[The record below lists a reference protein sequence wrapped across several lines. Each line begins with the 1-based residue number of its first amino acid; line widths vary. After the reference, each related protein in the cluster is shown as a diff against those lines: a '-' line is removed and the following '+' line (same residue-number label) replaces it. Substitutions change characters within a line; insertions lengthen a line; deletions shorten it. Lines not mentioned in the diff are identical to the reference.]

1 MQNQYNNYLKRQKQQ
16 PINNFK
22 EKVRNSLNGKTVN
35 NTTMPNTT
43 QAKIQN
49 KVKAMTP
56 TTGTSTSTIGSGSAS
71 GVVTPVQTL
80 NNINAKPITPN
91 ASQTPLNALEGTP
104 VITTPVEANQT
115 QPVNAEGV
123 GGAGLM
129 SLSDVNSALAVTP
142 EATSGYSV
150 NPKARTTNASAN
162 QRSLVY
168 NPLDPNAIVPGTGG
182 MTQAEYEAEAKR
194 KQEAGIAL
202 DNPELYNKY
211 VNQSTP
217 YKLAEQI
224 LQSQK
229 EQADKGW
236 QLQEQMFQQQQEA
249 LNKQYEQS
257 KLEAENAYK
266 QAVDTLNEQKYNQ
279 MEELNISGTN
289 RGIQYSPQQLG
300 LENVANIN
308 HNKNLVETSNK
319 RNELL
324 NKLQIEMNNS
334 LAQLNMSHLQNYNDY
349 QNKLNSYQVD
359 YYEKLMNWNRE
370 DNKTEDERAWEQK
383 LLEEKR
389 KWEEAQA
396 QKDKE
401 FQQMMQEMQNKFDK
415 EQQNSQ
421 NSWQS
426 GENALDREHDKNM
439 ASKSRSGG
447 GYSGYSRGGYSGYSR
462 SYNPYSRGYYG
473 GYQNYDGGMP
483 EVSASYLEDE
493 IAQQA
498 VDNNFK
504 RLSTDAYNAVD
515 SGGIYDLME
524 RAGFYDEFTSP
535 MYNAYYGLNKTVDE
549 RLDNTRETALKHMFN
564 KSYARS
570 TNGAYNIGDTVYEHK
585 SPLRKD
591 YIEKTKANKE
601 RTKSKFLDKYSKN
614 EKAKKETRLKASAES
629 LHEKVMDKN
638 YKSKYAS
645 TEKKEN
651 KTVKRPNK
659 ITTKYQTASER
670 VKSSAKN
677 KSTTKIPK
685 KPSTEKKKYQTSV
698 QKVSSAKNS
707 SKKTN
712 KKKVDFK
719 ASAKKTTSSS
729 NKKKY
734 TTSVQKVTSNNKK
747 TTTKKTSFLDKVKK
761 KLFKK

>member
-56 TTGTSTSTIGSGSAS
+56 TTGASTNTIGSGSAS
-71 GVVTPVQTL
+71 GVSTPVQTP
-80 NNINAKPITPN
+80 NSINSRAITPN
-91 ASQTPLNALEGTP
+91 ASQTPLNASEVAP

-115 QPVNAEGV
+115 QPINTEGV

-142 EATSGYSV
+142 EATSGYNV
-150 NPKARTTNASAN
+150 NPNARGIDASAK
-162 QRSLVY
+162 QRGLVY
-168 NPLDPNAIVPGTGG
+168 NPLNPNAIVPGTGG

-194 KQEAGIAL
+194 KLEAGIAL

-211 VNQSTP
+211 TSQSTP

-229 EQADKGW
+229 EQANKGW

-266 QAVDTLNEQKYNQ
+266 QSVDTLNEQKYNQ

-334 LAQLNMSHLQNYNDY
+334 LAQLNMGHLQNYNDY
-349 QNKLNSYQVD
+349 QNKLNGYQTD
-359 YYEKLMNWNRE
+359 YFEKLMNWNRE

-401 FQQMMQEMQNKFDK
+401 FQQTMQELQNKFDK
-415 EQQNSQ
+415 EQQDSQ
-421 NSWQS
+421 NNWQS

-447 GYSGYSRGGYSGYSR
+447 GYSGYSSRGYSGYSR

-473 GYQNYDGGMP
+473 GYQNYDGGS
-483 EVSASYLEDE
+483 VDLSDDINARAY
-493 IAQQA
+493 IATA
-498 VDNNFK
+498 NEYSDDDF
-504 RLSTDAYNAVD
+504 DAYN
-515 SGGIYDLME
+515 SLM
-524 RAGFYDEFTSP
+524 SP
-535 MYNAYYGLNKTVDE
+535 YNADSRASAYRTRMDEMIDFAKQNGADNETMRSLYNTRDRAVKQMFENHSGYKNYGGDAIKRGDDKVKFYQKHVTNSLDRMKANQAESIMKRMRNTKKEDKREISKSNKTKQNKTV
-549 RLDNTRETALKHMFN
+549 
-564 KSYARS
+564 
-570 TNGAYNIGDTVYEHK
+570 
-585 SPLRKD
+585 
-591 YIEKTKANKE
+591 
-601 RTKSKFLDKYSKN
+601 
-614 EKAKKETRLKASAES
+614 
-629 LHEKVMDKN
+629 EKVK
-638 YKSKYAS
+638 KSVS
-645 TEKKEN
+645 N
-651 KTVKRPNK
+651 
-659 ITTKYQTASER
+659 
-670 VKSSAKN
+670 SAKN
-677 KSTTKIPK
+677 LKKNTNTKN
-685 KPSTEKKKYQTSV
+685 
-698 QKVSSAKNS
+698 A
-707 SKKTN
+707 SKKTQKAIANSKKNVN
-712 KKKVDFK
+712 KNLNN
-719 ASAKKTTSSS
+719 AKK
-729 NKKKY
+729 N
-734 TTSVQKVTSNNKK
+734 
-747 TTTKKTSFLDKVKK
+747 VKK
-761 KLFKK
+761 SVANSKKNVKKSTNNAMKNLKKNIGILFGKK

>member
-56 TTGTSTSTIGSGSAS
+56 TTGTSTNTIGSGSAS
-71 GVVTPVQTL
+71 GVSTPVQTP
-80 NNINAKPITPN
+80 NNINSRAITPN
-91 ASQTPLNALEGTP
+91 ASQTPLNASEGTP
-104 VITTPVEANQT
+104 VITTPVETNQT
-115 QPVNAEGV
+115 QPTNAEGV

-150 NPKARTTNASAN
+150 NPNARGIDASVK
-162 QRSLVY
+162 QRGLVY

-194 KQEAGIAL
+194 KLEAGIAL

-211 VNQSTP
+211 TNQSTP
-217 YKLAEQI
+217 YKLADQI

-236 QLQEQMFQQQQEA
+236 QLQEQMFKQQQEA

-266 QAVDTLNEQKYNQ
+266 QSVDTLNEQKYNQ

-349 QNKLNSYQVD
+349 QNKLNGYQTD
-359 YYEKLMNWNRE
+359 YFEKLMNWNRE
-370 DNKTEDERAWEQK
+370 DNKEQDSRDWEQK

-389 KWEEAQA
+389 AWEEAQA

-415 EQQNSQ
+415 EQQDSQ
-421 NSWQS
+421 NNWQS
-426 GENALDREHDKNM
+426 GENALDRNHDKEM
-439 ASKSRSGG
+439 SSRSRSGG
-447 GYSGYSRGGYSGYSR
+447 GYSGYSRSGYSGYSR
-462 SYNPYSRGYYG
+462 SYNPYSRGYYNG
-473 GYQNYDGGMP
+473 WDSYDGGS
-483 EVSASYLEDE
+483 VDLSDDINARAY
-493 IAQQA
+493 IATA
-498 VDNNFK
+498 NEYSDDDF
-504 RLSTDAYNAVD
+504 DAYN
-515 SGGIYDLME
+515 SLM
-524 RAGFYDEFTSP
+524 SP
-535 MYNAYYGLNKTVDE
+535 YNADSRASAYKTRMDE
-549 RLDNTRETALKHMFN
+549 MINFAK
-564 KSYARS
+564 K
-570 TNGAYNIGDTVYEHK
+570 NGADDDTMRSLYNTKDRAVKQMFENHSGYKNYSGDAIKRGDDKVKFYQKHVTN
-585 SPLRKD
+585 SLDRM
-591 YIEKTKANKE
+591 KANQAESVMKKMRNTKKE
-601 RTKSKFLDKYSKN
+601 D
-614 EKAKKETRLKASAES
+614 KKETS
-629 LHEKVMDKN
+629 
-638 YKSKYAS
+638 KSN
-645 TEKKEN
+645 KKSNNTKQN
-651 KTVKRPNK
+651 KTVKK
-659 ITTKYQTASER
+659 
-670 VKSSAKN
+670 VKKSVSNSAKN
-677 KSTTKIPK
+677 LKKNTNTKN
-685 KPSTEKKKYQTSV
+685 
-698 QKVSSAKNS
+698 A
-707 SKKTN
+707 SKKTQKAIANSKKNVN
-712 KKKVDFK
+712 K
-719 ASAKKTTSSS
+719 
-729 NKKKY
+729 NC
-734 TTSVQKVTSNNKK
+734 
-747 TTTKKTSFLDKVKK
+747 
-761 KLFKK
+761 

>member
-22 EKVRNSLNGKTVN
+22 EKVRNSLNGKVVN

-43 QAKIQN
+43 KTNIQN

-56 TTGTSTSTIGSGSAS
+56 VSGTSTIGSGSAS
-71 GVVTPVQTL
+71 GVSTPVQTP
-80 NNINAKPITPN
+80 NNINSRAITPN
-91 ASQTPLNALEGTP
+91 ASQTPLNASEGTP
-104 VITTPVEANQT
+104 VITTPVETNQI
-115 QPVNAEGV
+115 QLVNAEGV

-142 EATSGYSV
+142 EATNGYNV
-150 NPKARTTNASAN
+150 NSKARTASAN
-162 QRSLVY
+162 ANQRALVY

-194 KQEAGIAL
+194 KLDAGIAL

-211 VNQSTP
+211 TSQSTP

-229 EQADKGW
+229 EQANKGW

-266 QAVDTLNEQKYNQ
+266 QSVDTLNEQKYNQ

-349 QNKLNSYQVD
+349 QNKLNGYQTD
-359 YYEKLMNWNRE
+359 YFEKLMNWNRE
-370 DNKTEDERAWEQK
+370 DNKTQDERDWEQK

-389 KWEEAQA
+389 AWEEAQA

-415 EQQNSQ
+415 EQQDSQ
-421 NSWQS
+421 NNWQS
-426 GENALDREHDKNM
+426 GENALDREHDKTLANM
-439 ASKSRSGG
+439 SRSGG
-447 GYSGYSRGGYSGYSR
+447 GYSGYSRSGYSGYSR
-462 SYNPYSRGYYG
+462 SYNPYSRGYYNG
-473 GYQNYDGGMP
+473 WDSYDGG
-483 EVSASYLEDE
+483 EVSSKTLDDE
-493 IAQQA
+493 ITQQA
-498 VDNNFK
+498 VDNKFK
-504 RLSTDAYNAVD
+504 QLSTDVYNAVD
-515 SGGIYDLME
+515 TGGVYDLME
-524 RAGFYDEFTSP
+524 RASIYNDFVSP
-535 MYNAYYGLNKTVDE
+535 MYDTYYGLNKTVDE
-549 RLDNTRETALKHMFN
+549 RLNNTRETALKHLVN
-564 KSYARS
+564 KSVARS
-570 TNGAYNIGDTVYEHK
+570 TNGAYNIGDTVYQHK
-585 SPLRKD
+585 SPLRKE
-591 YIEKTKANKE
+591 YI
-601 RTKSKFLDKYSKN
+601 
-614 EKAKKETRLKASAES
+614 
-629 LHEKVMDKN
+629 
-638 YKSKYAS
+638 
-645 TEKKEN
+645 
-651 KTVKRPNK
+651 
-659 ITTKYQTASER
+659 
-670 VKSSAKN
+670 
-677 KSTTKIPK
+677 
-685 KPSTEKKKYQTSV
+685 
-698 QKVSSAKNS
+698 
-707 SKKTN
+707 
-712 KKKVDFK
+712 
-719 ASAKKTTSSS
+719 
-729 NKKKY
+729 
-734 TTSVQKVTSNNKK
+734 
-747 TTTKKTSFLDKVKK
+747 DKVKK
-761 KLFKK
+761 TQERTKNEVYQKFSKNPKTKFDSKNRANAESIHEKIMSNKNSKTSNKKSNSSKSNDVNKKLGAKNSASIKKQQAKQKEKNAKKQEKAKAQQKKRVEINKNFGAKNQAYIKKQMAEKKKQQEKTKKFKDKVKKTVKKIFKKK

>member
-43 QAKIQN
+43 QATIQN

-56 TTGTSTSTIGSGSAS
+56 TTGTSTNTIGSGSAS
-71 GVVTPVQTL
+71 GVSTPVQTP
-80 NNINAKPITPN
+80 NNINSRAITPN
-91 ASQTPLNALEGTP
+91 ASQTPLNASEGTP

-115 QPVNAEGV
+115 QPINAEGV

-142 EATSGYSV
+142 EATNGYNV
-150 NPKARTTNASAN
+150 NPNARTINASAN
-162 QRSLVY
+162 QRGLVY

-194 KQEAGIAL
+194 KLEAGIAL

-211 VNQSTP
+211 TNQSTP

-229 EQADKGW
+229 EQANKGW

-249 LNKQYEQS
+249 LKKQHEQS

-266 QAVDTLNEQKYNQ
+266 QSVDTLNEQKYNQ
-279 MEELNISGTN
+279 MEELNVSGTN

-334 LAQLNMSHLQNYNDY
+334 LAQLNMGHLQNYNDY
-349 QNKLNSYQVD
+349 QNKLNGYQTD
-359 YYEKLMNWNRE
+359 YFEKLMNWNRE
-370 DNKTEDERAWEQK
+370 DNKEQSNRDWEQK

-389 KWEEAQA
+389 AWEEAQA

-401 FQQMMQEMQNKFDK
+401 FQQMMQELQNKFDK

-421 NSWQS
+421 NNWQS
-426 GENALDREHDKNM
+426 GENALDREHDKEM
-439 ASKSRSGG
+439 SKGRSGG
-447 GYSGYSRGGYSGYSR
+447 GGYSRGGYGGYSHGYSR
-462 SYNPYSRGYYG
+462 SYNPYSRGYYNG
-473 GYQNYDGGMP
+473 WDSYDGG
-483 EVSASYLEDE
+483 EVNAETLNDE
-493 IAQQA
+493 ITQQA
-498 VDNNFK
+498 VDNKFK
-504 RLSTDAYNAVD
+504 QLSTDVYNAVD
-515 SGGIYDLME
+515 TGGVYDLME
-524 RAGFYDEFTSP
+524 RASIYNDSVSP
-535 MYNAYYGLNKTVDE
+535 MYDTYYGLNKTVDE
-549 RLDNTRETALKHMFN
+549 RLNNTRETALKHLIN
-564 KSYARS
+564 KSVARS
-570 TNGAYNIGDTVYEHK
+570 TNGSYNIGDTVYQHK

-591 YIEKTKANKE
+591 YIDKVKKTQE
-601 RTKSKFLDKYSKN
+601 RTKNEVYQKFSKN
-614 EKAKKETRLKASAES
+614 PKTKFDSKNRANVES
-629 LHEKVMDKN
+629 IHEKVMNKD

-645 TEKKEN
+645 TEKKN
-651 KTVKRPNK
+651 KVSKQQEINK
-659 ITTKYQTASER
+659 KFG
-670 VKSSAKN
+670 AKN
-677 KSTTKIPK
+677 SESIKKQQAKQKEKNAKKQEKAKAQQKKRVEINKSFGAKNQAYIK
-685 KPSTEKKKYQTSV
+685 KQMAEKKKQ
-698 QKVSSAKNS
+698 QEK
-707 SKKTN
+707 
-712 KKKVDFK
+712 
-719 ASAKKTTSSS
+719 
-729 NKKKY
+729 
-734 TTSVQKVTSNNKK
+734 
-747 TTTKKTSFLDKVKK
+747 TKKFKDKVKK
-761 KLFKK
+761 TVKKIFKKN

>member
-35 NTTMPNTT
+35 NTTMPNTA
-43 QAKIQN
+43 QANIQN

-56 TTGTSTSTIGSGSAS
+56 TNGTSTNTIGSGSAS
-71 GVVTPVQTL
+71 GVVTPVQTP
-80 NNINAKPITPN
+80 NNINTKIAPAN
-91 ASQTPLNALEGTP
+91 VLETPLNASEGTP
-104 VITTPVEANQT
+104 VINTPVEANQN
-115 QPVNAEGV
+115 VEGV

-150 NPKARTTNASAN
+150 NSKARTTNASAN

-194 KQEAGIAL
+194 KLEAGIAL

-211 VNQSTP
+211 TSQSTP

-236 QLQEQMFQQQQEA
+236 QLQEQMFQQQQDA

-266 QAVDTLNEQKYNQ
+266 QSVDTLNEQKYNQ
-279 MEELNISGTN
+279 MEELNVSGTN

-349 QNKLNSYQVD
+349 QNKLNGYQTD

-370 DNKTEDERAWEQK
+370 DNKEQDSRDWEQK

-389 KWEEAQA
+389 AWEEAQA
-396 QKDKE
+396 QKDRE
-401 FQQMMQEMQNKFDK
+401 FQQMMQDLQNKFDK
-415 EQQNSQ
+415 EQQDSQ

-426 GENALDREHDKNM
+426 GENALDREHDKTLANM
-439 ASKSRSGG
+439 SKSRSGG
-447 GYSGYSRGGYSGYSR
+447 GYSGYSRRGYSGYSR

-473 GYQNYDGGMP
+473 GYQNYDGGS
-483 EVSASYLEDE
+483 VDLSDDINARAY
-493 IAQQA
+493 IATVNEYSDDA
-498 VDNNFK
+498 F
-504 RLSTDAYNAVD
+504 DAYN
-515 SGGIYDLME
+515 SLM
-524 RAGFYDEFTSP
+524 SP
-535 MYNAYYGLNKTVDE
+535 YNAESRASAYRDEIDEMINFAKANGANDDTMRSLYNTRDRAVKQMFENHSGYKNYGGDAIKRGDDKVKFYKKHVTNSLDRMKANQAESVMKRMRNTKKEDKKETSKSNNKSNNTKQNKTV
-549 RLDNTRETALKHMFN
+549 
-564 KSYARS
+564 
-570 TNGAYNIGDTVYEHK
+570 
-585 SPLRKD
+585 
-591 YIEKTKANKE
+591 
-601 RTKSKFLDKYSKN
+601 
-614 EKAKKETRLKASAES
+614 
-629 LHEKVMDKN
+629 EKVK
-638 YKSKYAS
+638 KSVS
-645 TEKKEN
+645 N
-651 KTVKRPNK
+651 
-659 ITTKYQTASER
+659 
-670 VKSSAKN
+670 SAKN
-677 KSTTKIPK
+677 LK
-685 KPSTEKKKYQTSV
+685 KNTN
-698 QKVSSAKNS
+698 AKEA
-707 SKKTN
+707 SKKTQKAIANSKKNVN
-712 KKKVDFK
+712 KSLNNAKNNVKKSVANSK
-719 ASAKKTTSSS
+719 NNVKKSVANSKKNIKKSTANAKK
-729 NKKKY
+729 NVKK
-734 TTSVQKVTSNNKK
+734 STSNAMKNLKK
-747 TTTKKTSFLDKVKK
+747 NIGRLFGKK
-761 KLFKK
+761 

>member
-56 TTGTSTSTIGSGSAS
+56 TTGTSTNTIGSGSAS
-71 GVVTPVQTL
+71 GISTPVQTP
-80 NNINAKPITPN
+80 NNINTKPITSN
-91 ASQTPLNALEGTP
+91 ASQTPLNASEGTP

-150 NPKARTTNASAN
+150 NPKARTASAN
-162 QRSLVY
+162 ANQRALVY

-194 KQEAGIAL
+194 KLDAGIAL

-211 VNQSTP
+211 TNQSTP

-229 EQADKGW
+229 EQANKGW

-266 QAVDTLNEQKYNQ
+266 QSVDTLNEQKYNQ

-349 QNKLNSYQVD
+349 QNKLNGYQTD
-359 YYEKLMNWNRE
+359 YFEKLMNWNRE
-370 DNKTEDERAWEQK
+370 DNKTQDERDWEQK

-389 KWEEAQA
+389 AWEEAQA

-415 EQQNSQ
+415 EQQDSQ
-421 NSWQS
+421 NNWQS
-426 GENALDREHDKNM
+426 GENALDRNHDKEM

-473 GYQNYDGGMP
+473 GYQNYDGGS
-483 EVSASYLEDE
+483 VDLSDDINARAY
-493 IAQQA
+493 IATA
-498 VDNNFK
+498 NEYSDDDF
-504 RLSTDAYNAVD
+504 DAYD
-515 SGGIYDLME
+515 TLM
-524 RAGFYDEFTSP
+524 SP
-535 MYNAYYGLNKTVDE
+535 YNADSRASAYRTRIDEMIDFANKNGADDDTMRSLYNTRDRAVKQMFENHSGYKNYGGDAIKRGDDKVKFYQKHVTNNLDRMKANQAESIMKKMRNTKKEDKRKTSKQNNTKQNKTV
-549 RLDNTRETALKHMFN
+549 
-564 KSYARS
+564 
-570 TNGAYNIGDTVYEHK
+570 
-585 SPLRKD
+585 
-591 YIEKTKANKE
+591 
-601 RTKSKFLDKYSKN
+601 
-614 EKAKKETRLKASAES
+614 
-629 LHEKVMDKN
+629 EKVK
-638 YKSKYAS
+638 KSVS
-645 TEKKEN
+645 N
-651 KTVKRPNK
+651 
-659 ITTKYQTASER
+659 
-670 VKSSAKN
+670 SAKN
-677 KSTTKIPK
+677 LKKNTNTK
-685 KPSTEKKKYQTSV
+685 E
-698 QKVSSAKNS
+698 
-707 SKKTN
+707 TN
-712 KKKVDFK
+712 KKTQK
-719 ASAKKTTSSS
+719 AIANSKKNVNKSLNNAKK
-729 NKKKY
+729 N
-734 TTSVQKVTSNNKK
+734 
-747 TTTKKTSFLDKVKK
+747 VKK
-761 KLFKK
+761 SVANSKKNVKKSTNNAMKNLKKNIGKLFGKK

>member
-56 TTGTSTSTIGSGSAS
+56 TTGTSTNTIGSGSAS
-71 GVVTPVQTL
+71 GVVTPVQTP
-80 NNINAKPITPN
+80 NNINTKPITPN
-91 ASQTPLNALEGTP
+91 ASQTPLNASEGTP
-104 VITTPVEANQT
+104 VITTPVETNQT
-115 QPVNAEGV
+115 QPINTEGV

-142 EATSGYSV
+142 ETTSGYNV
-150 NPKARTTNASAN
+150 NPNARTINASAN
-162 QRSLVY
+162 QRGLVY

-194 KQEAGIAL
+194 KLEAGIAL

-211 VNQSTP
+211 TSQSTP

-266 QAVDTLNEQKYNQ
+266 QSVDTLNEQKYNQ

-334 LAQLNMSHLQNYNDY
+334 LAQLNMGHLQNYNDY
-349 QNKLNSYQVD
+349 QNKLNGYQTD
-359 YYEKLMNWNRE
+359 YFEKLMNWNRE
-370 DNKTEDERAWEQK
+370 DNKTQDERDWEQK

-415 EQQNSQ
+415 EQQDSQ
-421 NSWQS
+421 NNWQS

-439 ASKSRSGG
+439 ANNSRSGG
-447 GYSGYSRGGYSGYSR
+447 GYSGYSRRGYSGYSR
-462 SYNPYSRGYYG
+462 SYNPYSRGYYNG
-473 GYQNYDGGMP
+473 WDSYDGGS
-483 EVSASYLEDE
+483 VDLSDDINARAY
-493 IAQQA
+493 IATA
-498 VDNNFK
+498 NEYSDDDF
-504 RLSTDAYNAVD
+504 DAYN
-515 SGGIYDLME
+515 SLM
-524 RAGFYDEFTSP
+524 SP
-535 MYNAYYGLNKTVDE
+535 YNADSRASAYRTRMDEMIDFAKQNGADNETMRSLYNTRDRAVKQMFENHSGYKNYGGDAIKRGDDKVKFYKKHVTNSLDRMKANQAESIMKRMRNTKKEDKKEISKSNNKSNKTKQNKTV
-549 RLDNTRETALKHMFN
+549 
-564 KSYARS
+564 
-570 TNGAYNIGDTVYEHK
+570 
-585 SPLRKD
+585 
-591 YIEKTKANKE
+591 
-601 RTKSKFLDKYSKN
+601 
-614 EKAKKETRLKASAES
+614 
-629 LHEKVMDKN
+629 EKVK
-638 YKSKYAS
+638 KSVS
-645 TEKKEN
+645 N
-651 KTVKRPNK
+651 
-659 ITTKYQTASER
+659 
-670 VKSSAKN
+670 SAKN
-677 KSTTKIPK
+677 LKKNTNTKN
-685 KPSTEKKKYQTSV
+685 
-698 QKVSSAKNS
+698 A
-707 SKKTN
+707 SKKTQKAIANSKKNVN
-712 KKKVDFK
+712 K
-719 ASAKKTTSSS
+719 SLNNAKK
-729 NKKKY
+729 N
-734 TTSVQKVTSNNKK
+734 
-747 TTTKKTSFLDKVKK
+747 VKK
-761 KLFKK
+761 SVANSKKNVKKSTNNAMKNLKKNIGRLFGKK

>member
-56 TTGTSTSTIGSGSAS
+56 TTGTSTNTTGSGSAS
-71 GVVTPVQTL
+71 GVVTPVQIP
-80 NNINAKPITPN
+80 NNINAKPIIPN
-91 ASQTPLNALEGTP
+91 ASQTPLNASEGTP

-447 GYSGYSRGGYSGYSR
+447 GYSGYSRGGYSRYSR
-462 SYNPYSRGYYG
+462 SYNPYSRGYYNG
-473 GYQNYDGGMP
+473 WDSYDGG
-483 EVSASYLEDE
+483 EVNAKTLDDE
-493 IAQQA
+493 ITQQA
-498 VDNNFK
+498 VDNKFK
-504 RLSTDAYNAVD
+504 QLSTDVYNAVD
-515 SGGIYDLME
+515 TGGVYDLME
-524 RAGFYDEFTSP
+524 RASIYNDFVSP
-535 MYNAYYGLNKTVDE
+535 MYDTYYGLNKTVDE
-549 RLDNTRETALKHMFN
+549 RLNNTRETALKHLVN
-564 KSYARS
+564 KSVARS
-570 TNGAYNIGDTVYEHK
+570 TNGAYNIGDTVYQHK
-585 SPLRKD
+585 SPLRKE
-591 YIEKTKANKE
+591 YINKVKKTQE
-601 RTKSKFLDKYSKN
+601 RTKNEVYQKFSKN
-614 EKAKKETRLKASAES
+614 PKTKFDSKNRANVES
-629 LHEKVMDKN
+629 IHEKVMDKN
-638 YKSKYAS
+638 HKSKYAS
-645 TEKKEN
+645 TEKKNKTSKQQEINKKFGQKNVAHIKKQQAKQKEKNAKKQEN
-651 KTVKRPNK
+651 KAKKQQKAKAQQKKRVEINK
-659 ITTKYQTASER
+659 KFG
-670 VKSSAKN
+670 AKN
-677 KSTTKIPK
+677 QAYIK
-685 KPSTEKKKYQTSV
+685 KQMAEKKKQ
-698 QKVSSAKNS
+698 QEK
-707 SKKTN
+707 
-712 KKKVDFK
+712 
-719 ASAKKTTSSS
+719 
-729 NKKKY
+729 
-734 TTSVQKVTSNNKK
+734 
-747 TTTKKTSFLDKVKK
+747 TKKFKDKVKK
-761 KLFKK
+761 TVKKIFKKK

>member
-56 TTGTSTSTIGSGSAS
+56 TTGTSTNTIGSGSAS
-71 GVVTPVQTL
+71 GVSTPVQTP
-80 NNINAKPITPN
+80 NNINAKPIIPN
-91 ASQTPLNALEGTP
+91 ASQTPLNASEGTP
-104 VITTPVEANQT
+104 VITTPVETNQI
-115 QPVNAEGV
+115 QPISAEGV

-142 EATSGYSV
+142 ETVSGYNV
-150 NPKARTTNASAN
+150 NPNARSVDVGAN

-168 NPLDPNAIVPGTGG
+168 NPLNPNAIVPGTGG

-194 KQEAGIAL
+194 KLDAGIAL

-211 VNQSTP
+211 TNQSTP

-229 EQADKGW
+229 EQANKGW

-249 LNKQYEQS
+249 LKKQHEQS

-266 QAVDTLNEQKYNQ
+266 QSVDTLNEQKYNQ

-334 LAQLNMSHLQNYNDY
+334 LAQLNMGHLQNYNDY
-349 QNKLNSYQVD
+349 QNKLNGYQTD
-359 YYEKLMNWNRE
+359 YFEKLMNWNRE
-370 DNKTEDERAWEQK
+370 DNKEQSNRDWEQK

-389 KWEEAQA
+389 AWEEAQA

-415 EQQNSQ
+415 EQQDSQ
-421 NSWQS
+421 NNWQS
-426 GENALDREHDKNM
+426 GENKLDRDHDKEM
-439 ASKSRSGG
+439 ANNSRSGG
-447 GYSGYSRGGYSGYSR
+447 GGYSRGGYSRGYSR
-462 SYNPYSRGYYG
+462 SYNPYSRGYYNG
-473 GYQNYDGGMP
+473 WDSYDGG
-483 EVSASYLEDE
+483 EVNAETLNDE
-493 IAQQA
+493 ITQQA
-498 VDNNFK
+498 VDNKFK
-504 RLSTDAYNAVD
+504 QLSTDVYNAVD
-515 SGGIYDLME
+515 TGGVYDLME
-524 RAGFYDEFTSP
+524 RASIYNDSVSP
-535 MYNAYYGLNKTVDE
+535 MYDTYYGLNKTVDE
-549 RLDNTRETALKHMFN
+549 RLNNTRETALKHLIN
-564 KSYARS
+564 KSVARS
-570 TNGAYNIGDTVYEHK
+570 TNGSYNIGDTVYQHK

-591 YIEKTKANKE
+591 YIDKVKKTQEKTKAKVMNRFSNDNFAKM
-601 RTKSKFLDKYSKN
+601 KQN
-614 EKAKKETRLKASAES
+614 HKANVES
-629 LHEKVMDKN
+629 IYNDIMDKN

-645 TEKKEN
+645 TEKKDKVSKQQEIN
-651 KTVKRPNK
+651 KKFG
-659 ITTKYQTASER
+659 
-670 VKSSAKN
+670 AKN
-677 KSTTKIPK
+677 SASIKKQQAKQKEKNAKKQEKAKAQQKKRVEINKSFGAKNQAYIK
-685 KPSTEKKKYQTSV
+685 KQMAEKKKQ
-698 QKVSSAKNS
+698 QEK
-707 SKKTN
+707 
-712 KKKVDFK
+712 
-719 ASAKKTTSSS
+719 
-729 NKKKY
+729 
-734 TTSVQKVTSNNKK
+734 
-747 TTTKKTSFLDKVKK
+747 TKKFKDKVKK
-761 KLFKK
+761 TVKKIFKKK